1 MSEARDDQTDPGTPP
16 NKAVAPPG
24 HEAERPRKKRSRR
37 SRRRPAATTGDG
49 VGHGRRRQGRVLALQ
64 ILYEVDLTDHGLAE
78 TLERTLADEDELSRV
93 LAEDEE
99 IPLDQAAV
107 ANTRA
112 LREHVEQLVT
122 GSFAARAETDR
133 LIEAAAPAYPIG
145 RVPAID
151 RNVLRLAVYE
161 LLHEARVPPK
171 VAINEAVELAK
182 RFGGDSSGRFVNGV
196 LGTIVDQLP
205 TAPAAPGEPET
216 TDDTTPSTDA
226 TTPSVE
232 SI

>member
-1 MSEARDDQTDPGTPP
+1 MSEAGDGQADSRTPP
-16 NKAVAPPG
+16 DKAAAPPG
-24 HEAERPRKKRSRR
+24 QETERPRKKRSRR
-37 SRRRPAATTGDG
+37 SRRRPATATTGDG

-122 GSFAARAETDR
+122 GAFAARAETDR

-161 LLHEARVPPK
+161 LLHEARVPSK

-205 TAPAAPGEPET
+205 TAPAPAGEPET
-216 TDDTTPSTDA
+216 PDGATPFGE
-226 TTPSVE
+226 SV
-232 SI
+232 

>member
-1 MSEARDDQTDPGTPP
+1 MSDAREGQADSGESPEQAAAAEQP
-16 NKAVAPPG
+16 
-24 HEAERPRKKRSRR
+24 ERPRQKRFRRGRRR
-37 SRRRPAATTGDG
+37 SATAGAGDG

-78 TLERTLADEDELSRV
+78 TLERTLNDEDELSRV

-99 IPLDQAAV
+99 IPLGQATV

-112 LREHVEQLVT
+112 LREHVERLVT
-122 GSFAARAETDR
+122 GSVAARAETDR

-161 LLHEARVPPK
+161 LLHEVRVPPK

-196 LGTIVDQLP
+196 LGTIVEQLP
-205 TAPAAPGEPET
+205 ASAAAPSET
-216 TDDTTPSTDA
+216 EAAADA
-226 TTPSVE
+226 TAAPDDA
-232 SI
+232 

>member
-1 MSEARDDQTDPGTPP
+1 MLSPMSDLSEGQADAEMPSNPAVTPSGDEP
-16 NKAVAPPG
+16 
-24 HEAERPRKKRSRR
+24 ERPRKKRSRR
-37 SRRRPAATTGDG
+37 ARRRPASATSSDG

-64 ILYEVDLTDHGLAE
+64 ILYEVDLTDHALAE

-99 IPLDQAAV
+99 IPLDQTAV
-107 ANTRA
+107 ASTRA
-112 LREHVEQLVT
+112 LREHVVRLVS
-122 GSFAARAETDR
+122 GSVAARAETDR

-196 LGTIVDQLP
+196 LGTIADQLP
-205 TAPAAPGEPET
+205 ATSTSPSET
-216 TDDTTPSTDA
+216 GPVDDA
-226 TTPSVE
+226 TPIADSA
-232 SI
+232 

>member
-1 MSEARDDQTDPGTPP
+1 M
-16 NKAVAPPG
+16 
-24 HEAERPRKKRSRR
+24 
-37 SRRRPAATTGDG
+37 
-49 VGHGRRRQGRVLALQ
+49 LALQ

-78 TLERTLADEDELSRV
+78 TLERTLADEDELSRA

-99 IPLDQAAV
+99 IPLDERTV

-112 LREHVEQLVT
+112 LREHVERLVT
-122 GSFAARAETDR
+122 GSFAVRTEIDR

-196 LGTIVDQLP
+196 LGTIAEQLP
-205 TAPAAPGEPET
+205 ALAASPSESGPT
-216 TDDTTPSTDA
+216 TGADA
-226 TTPSVE
+226 TADSA
-232 SI
+232 

>member
-1 MSEARDDQTDPGTPP
+1 M
-16 NKAVAPPG
+16 
-24 HEAERPRKKRSRR
+24 
-37 SRRRPAATTGDG
+37 
-49 VGHGRRRQGRVLALQ
+49 LALQ
-64 ILYEVDLTDHGLAE
+64 ILYEVDLTDHALAE

-99 IPLDQAAV
+99 IPVDQAAV

-112 LREHVEQLVT
+112 LREHVERLVT
-122 GSFAARAETDR
+122 GSVAARAETDR

-196 LGTIVDQLP
+196 LGTIADQLP
-205 TAPAAPGEPET
+205 AVTNAPGEIDA
-216 TDDTTPSTDA
+216 TDDATPAADS
-226 TTPSVE
+226 S
-232 SI
+232 